1 MLNLLI
7 ADDEEL
13 ERRAVK
19 KVITNS
25 FENVINIYEAK
36 NGREAIEI
44 GLNIKP
50 DIVIADIK
58 MPGINGL
65 EAIKELKKSLNNTYF
80 IILTAY
86 DYFAY
91 AKEAI
96 TNDVKD
102 YILKP
107 FKKDELI
114 KRINKAVD
122 MLEDQKRNRT
132 VEIELRE
139 KIYAM
144 LPVLENEL
152 VYAIISDNLKSIDY
166 NSYLDYLNINFDGG
180 YCMVIRVGDEVK
192 SRVKN
197 YLEGFIKP
205 NYNAV
210 ISSMFTN
217 DIVMFIQ
224 SSSDLDDYTMKL
236 EAVALA
242 RKIVDVIRKKFESSV
257 KIGIG
262 RTYSSIERLS
272 KSYNEAFN
280 ALEYSDGDIKHYDD
294 VKAAPYFNSKVIE
307 PAIDKKSNGNYDELL
322 LKAKEFIEK
331 NFNKDITLEE
341 TASYVGVSSYYFS
354 KIFKALVG
362 KNYMDYVTD
371 LRIDKAK
378 DMMENTSE
386 SIKEIC
392 YEVGYNDPNYFSRVF
407 KKIEGVTPSEYKSR
421 L

>member
-1 MLNLLI
+1 MFNLLV

-19 KVITNS
+19 KVIASN

-44 GLNIKP
+44 GLNVKP

-102 YILKP
+102 YMLKP

-122 MLEDQKRNRT
+122 TLEEQKRNRNA
-132 VEIELRE
+132 EMELRE

-152 VYAIISDNLKSIDY
+152 VYAIMSDNLKSIDY
-166 NSYLDYLNINFDGG
+166 KSYLSYLNINFDGG
-180 YCMVIRVGDEVK
+180 YCMVIRGNDEVK
-192 SRVKN
+192 NQVKN

-205 NYNAV
+205 DYNAV
-210 ISSMFTN
+210 ISSMFTK

-224 SSSDLDDYTMKL
+224 SSSASDDYNMKL

-242 RKIVDVIRKKFESSV
+242 RKIVDVTRKKFEASI

-262 RTYSSIERLS
+262 KAYSSIERLS
-272 KSYNEAFN
+272 KSYNEALN
-280 ALEYSDGDIKHYDD
+280 ALESSDGDIKHYDD
-294 VKAAPYFNSKVIE
+294 VKAAPDFNSKILE
-307 PAIDKKSNGNYDELL
+307 PAMDRKLSSDYDELL

-341 TASYVGVSSYYFS
+341 TAHYVGVSSYYFS
-354 KIFKALVG
+354 KIFKTLVG

-371 LRIDKAK
+371 LRIEKAK

>member
-1 MLNLLI
+1 MFNLLI

-19 KVITNS
+19 KVIASN

-44 GLNIKP
+44 GLNVKP

-102 YILKP
+102 YMLKP

-114 KRINKAVD
+114 KKINKAVD
-122 MLEDQKRNRT
+122 ILEEQKRNRT
-132 VEIELRE
+132 AEMELRE

-152 VYAIISDNLKSIDY
+152 VYAIMSDNLKSIDY
-166 NSYLDYLNINFDGG
+166 KSYLGYLNINFDGG
-180 YCMVIRVGDEVK
+180 YCMVIRGNDEVK
-192 SRVKN
+192 NQVKN

-205 NYNAV
+205 DYNAV
-210 ISSMFTN
+210 ISSMFTK
-217 DIVMFIQ
+217 DIVLFIQ
-224 SSSDLDDYTMKL
+224 SSLASDDYTMKL
-236 EAVALA
+236 ETVALA
-242 RKIVDVIRKKFESSV
+242 RKIADVIRKKFEVSV

-272 KSYNEAFN
+272 KSYNEALN
-280 ALEYSDGDIKHYDD
+280 ALEYSEGDIKHYDD
-294 VKAAPYFNSKVIE
+294 VKAAPDFNSKVIE
-307 PAIDKKSNGNYDELL
+307 PAIDRKLSSDYDELL

-341 TASYVGVSSYYFS
+341 TAHYVGVSSYYFS
-354 KIFKALVG
+354 KIFKSLVG

-371 LRIDKAK
+371 LRIEKAK

-407 KKIEGVTPSEYKSR
+407 KKVEGVTPSEYKSR

>member
-1 MLNLLI
+1 MFNLLI

-19 KVITNS
+19 KVITNN

-44 GLNIKP
+44 GLNVNP

-65 EAIKELKKSLNNTYF
+65 EAIKELKKSLNYTYF

-102 YILKP
+102 YMLKP

-114 KRINKAVD
+114 KRINKAIE
-122 MLEDQKRNRT
+122 MLEEQKRNRT

-144 LPVLENEL
+144 LPALENEL
-152 VYAIISDNLKSIDY
+152 VYAIISDNLKNIDY
-166 NSYLDYLNINFDGG
+166 NAYLGYLNINFDGG
-180 YCMVIRVGDEVK
+180 YCMIIRGDDEVK
-192 SRVKN
+192 GKVKN

-224 SSSDLDDYTMKL
+224 SSSDLDEYTMKL
-236 EAVALA
+236 EAVAFA
-242 RKIVDVIRKKFESSV
+242 RKIADVIRKKFDVSIKV
-257 KIGIG
+257 GIG
-262 RTYSSIERLS
+262 KNYSSMERLS
-272 KSYNEAFN
+272 KSYKEALN
-280 ALEYSDGDIKHYDD
+280 ALEFGEGDIKHYDD
-294 VKAAPYFNSKVIE
+294 IKFSPDFNSKILE
-307 PAIDKKSNGNYDELL
+307 PAIDKKSNSDYDELL
-322 LKAKEFIEK
+322 IKAKEFIEK

-371 LRIDKAK
+371 LRIEKAK

>member
-1 MLNLLI
+1 MFNLLI

-19 KVITNS
+19 KVIASN

-44 GLNIKP
+44 GLNVKP

-102 YILKP
+102 YMLKP

-114 KRINKAVD
+114 KKINKAVD
-122 MLEDQKRNRT
+122 ILEEQKRNRT
-132 VEIELRE
+132 AEMELRE

-152 VYAIISDNLKSIDY
+152 VYAIMSDNLKSIDY
-166 NSYLDYLNINFDGG
+166 KSYLGYLNINFDGG
-180 YCMVIRVGDEVK
+180 YCMVIRGNDEVK
-192 SRVKN
+192 NQVKN

-205 NYNAV
+205 DYNAV
-210 ISSMFTN
+210 ISSMFTK
-217 DIVMFIQ
+217 DIVLFIQ
-224 SSSDLDDYTMKL
+224 SSLASDDYTMKL
-236 EAVALA
+236 ETVALA
-242 RKIVDVIRKKFESSV
+242 RKIADVIRKKFDVSV

-272 KSYNEAFN
+272 KSYNEALN
-280 ALEYSDGDIKHYDD
+280 ALEYSEGDIKHYDD
-294 VKAAPYFNSKVIE
+294 VKAAPDFNSKGIE
-307 PAIDKKSNGNYDELL
+307 PAIDRKLSSDYDELL

-341 TASYVGVSSYYFS
+341 TAHYVGVSSYYFS
-354 KIFKALVG
+354 KIFKSLVG

-371 LRIDKAK
+371 LRIEKAK

-407 KKIEGVTPSEYKSR
+407 KKVEGVTPSEYKSR